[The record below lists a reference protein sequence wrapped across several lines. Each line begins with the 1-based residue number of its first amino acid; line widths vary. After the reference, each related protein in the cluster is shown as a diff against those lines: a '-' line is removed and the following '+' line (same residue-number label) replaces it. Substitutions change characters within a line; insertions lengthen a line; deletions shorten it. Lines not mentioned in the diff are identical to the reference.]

1 MKRTK
6 YTKNLFKYTKNL
18 LKSIKKLFKYTKNLL
33 KLIKTLTFIPIKA
46 TPMTKKTSTPS
57 TAPHL
62 GSILASHIAKNKVS
76 QASLARAL
84 GIAPTAIIGY
94 KKAASMQ
101 TKTLWRISRLLK
113 HNFFMDI
120 ALLLPDTFSSST
132 NIFEARDQEIE
143 TLKRRIEILEA
154 EKAVLLE
161 SRR

>member
-1 MKRTK
+1 
-6 YTKNLFKYTKNL
+6 
-18 LKSIKKLFKYTKNLL
+18 
-33 KLIKTLTFIPIKA
+33 
-46 TPMTKKTSTPS
+46 MTKKTSTPS

-84 GIAPTAIIGY
+84 SIAPTAIIGY
-94 KKAASMQ
+94 KKATSMQ

-120 ALLLPDTFSSST
+120 AQMLPDTFSTET
-132 NIFEARDQEIE
+132 NIFEAKD
-143 TLKRRIEILEA
+143 KRIAELEEENKILRA

-161 SRR
+161 RGK